1 MTGFDQASYWRDR
14 VSGKMGLGAV
24 GHRSLG
30 AAYNHWIYQRRVD
43 VLDSLCNGTIGV
55 DSEVRVLDLA
65 CGSGFY
71 ESYWRS
77 RGITH
82 LTGVDISAQNITTL
96 REVFP
101 NYRFVESDLTGSVT
115 SLDEQYDIVT
125 LFDVLYHIVDDAAA
139 VRALGFASAHMAQ
152 NGRLLIYDQLANRD
166 YTLRRH
172 VKFRGRDHFI
182 EMLRNCGLEI
192 EDEVPLFVLLVPPV
206 YGNRPLDFLIAGSY
220 YAAGLIFRAI
230 PSTGNLAGRVAY
242 AIDAHLMKRRIFTP
256 NNCSYVV
263 RRAT

>member
-1 MTGFDQASYWRDR
+1 MTSFDQASYWRDR

-30 AAYNHWIYQRRVD
+30 VAYNRWIYQRRVD
-43 VLDSLCNGTIGV
+43 VLDSVCNGTIRV
-55 DSEVRVLDLA
+55 DREVRVLDLA

-82 LTGVDISAQNITTL
+82 LTGVDISAQNIASL
-96 REVFP
+96 REDFP

-115 SLDEQYDIVT
+115 SLDAQYDIVT

-139 VRALGFASAHMAQ
+139 VRALGFASAHIAQ
-152 NGRLLIYDQLANRD
+152 NGRLLIYDQLVNRD
-166 YTLRRH
+166 YTLRQH

-182 EMLRNCGLEI
+182 EMLRYHGLEI
-192 EDEVPLFVLLVPPV
+192 EDQVPLFVLLVPPV
-206 YGNRPLDFLIAGSY
+206 YGNRPLDFLIAGAY
-220 YAAGLIFRAI
+220 YIAGVVFRAI
-230 PSTGNLAGRVAY
+230 PSMGSGAGRMAH
-242 AIDAHLMKRRIFTP
+242 AIDKRLMKRGIYTP
-256 NNCSYVV
+256 NSSLYIV
-263 RRAT
+263 RRTT